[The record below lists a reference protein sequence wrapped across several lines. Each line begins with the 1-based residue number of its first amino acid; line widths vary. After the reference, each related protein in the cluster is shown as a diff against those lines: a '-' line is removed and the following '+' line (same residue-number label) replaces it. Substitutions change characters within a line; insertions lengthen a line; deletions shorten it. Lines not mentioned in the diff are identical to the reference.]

1 MIDDPHDRRLALQAT
16 GLLAEFNQADVLS
29 AADVHVASRM
39 GSLLGVE
46 SDDVRLAVA
55 LAVRAVRNGSV
66 CVDLATV
73 ADLPTEDDVTLPW
86 PEPAGW
92 ADRVAES
99 PFVTES
105 ALRLQEGRLYLD
117 RYWREEGDVCDDL
130 LARLARP
137 APPLDETVLEAGL
150 VRAFPGDGYEEQRSV
165 ARAAAARWITVLTGG
180 PGTGKTTTVAGMLA
194 LMAEQHEIH
203 TGRVPRIAMCAP
215 TAKAAAKL
223 QEAVAEATGR
233 LDPVD
238 RGRLGAIPATTLH
251 RLLGWR
257 PGSGVR
263 FRHDRDDRLPHDVVV
278 VDETSMV
285 SLTHMA
291 RLLEALRP
299 TARLVL
305 VGDADQLASIEA
317 GAVLADIVRGLE
329 HHPSSPVS
337 RLHTTHRF
345 GQHIGALAEALRIGD
360 SDTAVELVRAG
371 HDEIELINPEDVAA
385 MTRFRHQLRDAA
397 LRVRTAAVDS
407 DAAAAVDALDDH
419 RLLCAHRE
427 GRHGVNGWNRE
438 VERLVSE
445 VTGVVHYQEW
455 YAGRPVLVTANDH
468 LLGVFNGDI
477 GVTMLRPDGRLA
489 VALAASGGLREL
501 ATTRLPEVQ
510 TMHAMTVHKSQG
522 SQDKVVSVVMPP
534 AESRL
539 LTREL
544 FYTAVTRAQDQV
556 RIVGSEAAIRDAID
570 RQVQR
575 ASGLAERLKASAPS
589 GG

>member
-1 MIDDPHDRRLALQAT
+1 MIDDPHDRRLALRAT
-16 GLLAEFNQADVLS
+16 GLLAEFNRADVLS
-29 AADVHVASRM
+29 AADVHVATRL

-46 SDDVRLAVA
+46 SDDVRLAAA

-73 ADLPTEDDVTLPW
+73 ADLPAEDDVVLPW
-86 PEPAGW
+86 PDPDGW

-105 ALRLQEGRLYLD
+105 ALRLHEGRLYLD
-117 RYWREEGDVCDDL
+117 RYWREEGEVCDDL
-130 LARLARP
+130 LTRLARP
-137 APPLDETVLEAGL
+137 APPLDETALDAGL
-150 VRAFPGDGYEEQRSV
+150 DRAFPGEGYEEQRAV
-165 ARAAAARWITVLTGG
+165 AKAAAGRWVTVLTGG
-180 PGTGKTTTVAGMLA
+180 PGTGKTTTVAGLLA

-203 TGRVPRIAMCAP
+203 TGRAPRIAMCAP

-223 QEAVAEATGR
+223 QDAVAEATSR
-233 LDPVD
+233 LAPVD
-238 RGRLGAIPATTLH
+238 RERLGAVPATTLH

-291 RLLEALRP
+291 RILEALRP

-329 HHPSSPVS
+329 HHPAAPVS

-360 SDTAVELVRAG
+360 ADTAIDLVRAG
-371 HDEIELINPEDVAA
+371 HDEIELIDPEDVAA
-385 MTRFRHQLRDAA
+385 MTRFRHQVRDAA
-397 LRVRTAAVDS
+397 LRVRTAAVEG

-468 LLGVFNGDI
+468 VLGVFNGDM
-477 GVTMLRPDGRLA
+477 GVTVLRPDGRLA
-489 VALAASGGLREL
+489 VALAGSAGLREL

-522 SQDKVVSVVMPP
+522 SQAKVVSVVMPP

-539 LTREL
+539 LSREL

-556 RIVGSEAAIRDAID
+556 RIVGSEAAIRDAIV

-575 ASGLAERLKASAPS
+575 ASGLAERLKASDP
-589 GG
+589 GGG